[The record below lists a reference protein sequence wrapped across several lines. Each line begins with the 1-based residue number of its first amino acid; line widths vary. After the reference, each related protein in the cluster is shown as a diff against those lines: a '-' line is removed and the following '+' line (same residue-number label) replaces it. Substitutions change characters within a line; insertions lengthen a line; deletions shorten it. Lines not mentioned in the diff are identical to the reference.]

1 MNTGARL
8 WALGTGKTSKPDT
21 GLLALGSR
29 FSPEPSAKRQ
39 APVGFTLIELA
50 VVLLI
55 LSITAMLVMPRL
67 FPGDDAALKSSART
81 LASTLRYLQDRAI
94 ATRSNFNLKFQ
105 FPDGTIAVN
114 TVTDTGEEGAADDGA
129 LRDRILAEGVS
140 VEDVVLNSLGRIN
153 DGEVIVRVGMAGL
166 QELLTVHLKSRGG
179 TYTVIA
185 YPVSGKVRIEEG
197 YREATL

>member
-1 MNTGARL
+1 MKDRLGARGSG
-8 WALGTGKTSKPDT
+8 LGVTPVPSPQSPV
-21 GLLALGSR
+21 SR
-29 FSPEPSAKRQ
+29 
-39 APVGFTLIELA
+39 GFTLIELA
-50 VVLLI
+50 VVLVI
-55 LSITAMLVMPRL
+55 LSVTAMLVMPRL
-67 FPGDDAALKSSART
+67 FPGDDAALRSSART

-105 FPDGTIAVN
+105 FPDGAIAVN
-114 TVTDTGEEGAADDGA
+114 TVSDSGEEGATGDGA
-129 LRDRILAEGVS
+129 LRERILADGVA
-140 VEDVVLNSLGRIN
+140 VEDVVLTTLGRVN
-153 DGEVIVRVGMAGL
+153 EGEVIVRVGMAGL

>member
-1 MNTGARL
+1 VKN
-8 WALGTGKTSKPDT
+8 
-21 GLLALGSR
+21 
-29 FSPEPSAKRQ
+29 
-39 APVGFTLIELA
+39 GFTLIELA

-67 FPGDDAALKSSART
+67 FPGDDAALKNSART

-94 ATRSNFNLKFQ
+94 ATRSTYNLKFQ
-105 FPDGTIAVN
+105 FPDGAIAVN
-114 TVTDTGEEGAADDGA
+114 TVSDTGEEGAVGDSA
-129 LRDRILAEGVS
+129 LRERILAEGVA
-140 VEDVVLNSLGRIN
+140 VEDVVLNTLGRVN

-166 QELLTVHLKSRGG
+166 QELLTVHLKSRSGA
-179 TYTVIA
+179 YTVIA